1 MFLSSAFLLN
11 MFGGRMMFQDIQP
24 YLYNKSYLKYLF
36 IFCLFFI
43 ATKDINISLILIII
57 YIIFIQVMIDFNN
70 IKDKNIINGEKGKE
84 KKISDEEESKI
95 NNCIDILNEMKKS

>member
-1 MFLSSAFLLN
+1 
-11 MFGGRMMFQDIQP
+11 
-24 YLYNKSYLKYLF
+24 
-36 IFCLFFI
+36 
-43 ATKDINISLILIII
+43 
-57 YIIFIQVMIDFNN
+57 MIDFNN